1 LLCELLDLKMKM
13 RQIHDSSIKQILFM
27 EEFIMKNTNIKRGQ
41 IYFCDIPKTVGSVYH
56 SRRPVLVI
64 SNNRNN
70 FHAMCFTAVPISS
83 RIEKLSKKQPT
94 HVPLHTDCGLYRE
107 SIAMC
112 ENVCN
117 YSKESLC
124 DFICEIDENSE
135 VFKEIEKA
143 LLIQIGMAD

>member
-1 LLCELLDLKMKM
+1 
-13 RQIHDSSIKQILFM
+13 
-27 EEFIMKNTNIKRGQ
+27 MKNTNIKRDQ
-41 IYFCDIPKTVGSVYH
+41 IYFCDIPKTIGSVYH
-56 SRRPVLVI
+56 TRRPVLVI

-70 FHAMCFTAVPISS
+70 FFSRCITGISLITRQKS
-83 RIEKLSKKQPT
+83 SLPT
-94 HVPLHTDCGLYRE
+94 HVKIHTSQGVRQE

-135 VFKEIEKA
+135 VFKQIEKA

>member
-1 LLCELLDLKMKM
+1 
-13 RQIHDSSIKQILFM
+13 
-27 EEFIMKNTNIKRGQ
+27 MKNTQIKRGQ
-41 IYFCDIPKTVGSVYH
+41 IYYCNIPKTAGSVYH

-70 FHAMCFTAVPISS
+70 FFSRCITGIPLTA
-83 RIEKLSKKQPT
+83 KLGKNSLPT
-94 HVPLHTDCGLYRE
+94 HVTIHTDCGVRRE

-117 YSKESLC
+117 YSKESLS

-135 VFKEIEKA
+135 VMKQIEKA
-143 LLIQIGMAD
+143 LLIQVGMA

>member
-1 LLCELLDLKMKM
+1 
-13 RQIHDSSIKQILFM
+13 
-27 EEFIMKNTNIKRGQ
+27 MKNTQIKRGQ
-41 IYFCDIPKTVGSVYH
+41 IYYCDIPKTAGSVYH
-56 SRRPVLVI
+56 SRRPVLII

-70 FHAMCFTAVPISS
+70 FFS
-83 RIEKLSKKQPT
+83 RCITGIPLTSKLGKNTLPT
-94 HVPLHTDCGLYRE
+94 HVTIHTDCGVSRE

-135 VFKEIEKA
+135 VMKQIEKA
-143 LLIQIGMAD
+143 LLIQVGMA

>member
-1 LLCELLDLKMKM
+1 MSTEFLDLKMKM

-27 EEFIMKNTNIKRGQ
+27 EEFIMKNTQIKRGQ
-41 IYFCDIPKTVGSVYH
+41 IYYCDIPKTAGSVYH

-70 FHAMCFTAVPISS
+70 FHSRCITAIPLTS
-83 RIEKLSKKQPT
+83 RPKSTLPT
-94 HVPLHTDCGLYRE
+94 HVTLHTDCGVRRE
-107 SIAMC
+107 SIVMC

-135 VFKEIEKA
+135 VIKEIEKA